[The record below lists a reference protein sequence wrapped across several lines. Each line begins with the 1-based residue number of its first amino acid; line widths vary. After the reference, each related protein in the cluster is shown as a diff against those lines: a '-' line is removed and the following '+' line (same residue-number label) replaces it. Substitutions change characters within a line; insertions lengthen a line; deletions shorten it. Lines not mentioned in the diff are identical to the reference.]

1 MNRGEIVWL
10 RSMRGLR
17 GREQRGARYAV
28 IVQSTE
34 LLTLSTVVVAPTS
47 TGAQPATFRPEIDI
61 EGVHTRVMVDH
72 LAATDVSRIGET
84 VRMLS
89 WEELDEVDRAVET
102 VLGLAR

>member
-1 MNRGEIVWL
+1 
-10 RSMRGLR
+10 MRGLR

-47 TGAQPATFRPEIDI
+47 TGARPATFRPEIDI
-61 EGVHTRVMVDH
+61 EGVRTRVMVDH
-72 LAATDVSRIGET
+72 LAATDVSRVGET

-89 WEELDEVDRAVET
+89 WAELDEVDRALET

>member
-10 RSMRGLR
+10 RSLRGLR

-61 EGVHTRVMVDH
+61 EGVRTRVMVDH

-89 WEELDEVDRAVET
+89 WEELDEVDRALET

>member
-1 MNRGEIVWL
+1 
-10 RSMRGLR
+10 MRGLR

-47 TGAQPATFRPEIDI
+47 TGAQPATFRPQIDI
-61 EGVHTRVMVDH
+61 EGVRTRVMVDH

-89 WEELDEVDRAVET
+89 WEELDEVDQALET

>member
-1 MNRGEIVWL
+1 
-10 RSMRGLR
+10 MRGPR
-17 GREQRGARYAV
+17 DREQRGARYAV

-61 EGVHTRVMVDH
+61 EGVRTRVMVDH
-72 LAATDVSRIGET
+72 HAATDVSRIGET

-89 WEELDEVDRAVET
+89 WEELDEVDRALET

>member
-1 MNRGEIVWL
+1 
-10 RSMRGLR
+10 MRGLR

-61 EGVHTRVMVDH
+61 EGVRTRVMVDH

-84 VRMLS
+84 VRTLS
-89 WEELDEVDRAVET
+89 WEELDEVDRALET

>member
-1 MNRGEIVWL
+1 
-10 RSMRGLR
+10 MRGLR

-47 TGAQPATFRPEIDI
+47 AAAQPATFRPEIDI
-61 EGVHTRVMVDH
+61 EGVRTRVMVDH

-89 WEELDEVDRAVET
+89 WEELDEVDRALET